1 VVWPKMPKAFPT
13 VLVDR
18 MSPLLTMQTGLVV
31 PMVPPRRRFPTMLV
45 NWVSPLLMM
54 LGGLL
59 VPPVRAKMPNTWLR
73 LLAP

>member
-18 MSPLLTMQTGLVV
+18 MSPLLTMLTGLVV
-31 PMVPPRRRFPTMLV
+31 PMVPPRRQFPTMLV
-45 NWVSPLLMM
+45 NWVSPLLTM

-59 VPPVRAKMPNTWLR
+59 VPVVRAKMPNTWLR